1 MHDILCIS
9 EYYLSREFMSELRG
23 NLAVCD
29 VLVASHPYLAG
40 IAFPLARPETILVYE
55 SYNVE
60 SDIKAKLFL
69 GARGGKISLDTR
81 LRQVFEVER
90 FAAQKANHVT
100 AVSEDDIRRMIDIYD
115 ISPLATSVV
124 PNGVNVQTERS
135 FSDAERSEV
144 RARLGI
150 GDRMM
155 GIVIASSYGP
165 NVESY
170 RITRQMLNDTG
181 FEGVLV
187 CAGSI
192 CDALSPDWPDVSF
205 EEKALGYVS
214 ADLKAI
220 LLECADFA
228 PHFVFDGAGTN
239 LKLFD
244 YMGHGVP
251 IIANRFGVRGTD
263 GQSWYWPAETT
274 DELSI
279 ALKDIQN
286 DPAQARLRAEEGR
299 AIAIEKFD
307 WGAIAADFEAR
318 MRLGFPMQGFQD
330 AVSPIA
336 EVVP

>member
-1 MHDILCIS
+1 
-9 EYYLSREFMSELRG
+9 
-23 NLAVCD
+23 
-29 VLVASHPYLAG
+29 
-40 IAFPLARPETILVYE
+40 
-55 SYNVE
+55 
-60 SDIKAKLFL
+60 
-69 GARGGKISLDTR
+69 
-81 LRQVFEVER
+81 
-90 FAAQKANHVT
+90 
-100 AVSEDDIRRMIDIYD
+100 
-115 ISPLATSVV
+115 
-124 PNGVNVQTERS
+124 
-135 FSDAERSEV
+135 
-144 RARLGI
+144 
-150 GDRMM
+150 
-155 GIVIASSYGP
+155 
-165 NVESY
+165 
-170 RITRQMLNDTG
+170 MLNDTG